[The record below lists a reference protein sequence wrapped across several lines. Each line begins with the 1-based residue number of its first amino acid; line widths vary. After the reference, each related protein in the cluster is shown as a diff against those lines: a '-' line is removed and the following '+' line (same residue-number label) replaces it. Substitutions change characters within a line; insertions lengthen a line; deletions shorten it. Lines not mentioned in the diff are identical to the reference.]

1 MRSIKLHKLLSL
13 VEIVPTSG
21 LINPEI
27 TNISFNSKE
36 VEKGTLFLG
45 LPGLNVDGGK
55 FWREAI
61 ENGAEAAIIGF
72 KAKELTKSI
81 DHKRVL
87 VIDEPLGYFYGQIVS
102 EFWNRPSSKLKLIGV
117 TGTNGKTTITF
128 LLEYLL
134 NKLGKKTALFGTLF
148 NRWPGYSEVSSHTTD
163 FADKLQKKLNAAVEA
178 DSEFAILEV
187 SSHAIAQNRISGC
200 EFNAAIFTNLSQDHL
215 DYHSDMES
223 YFQTKRRLFFPP
235 YLSEK
240 NGKAVL
246 NCDDLWISKLPT
258 HLKKRSSLVSTKK
271 IKSEFKNEELFYV
284 TDKKFTGNGSSCI
297 FHTSEEKINLF
308 VPLVGEFNLM
318 NAIQAIII
326 LYKLNFS
333 LKDLSR
339 SIKSFPGAPGRM
351 EKIEVD
357 NNQPKTFLPTVII
370 DYAHTPDGLK
380 NVLQSIRSLCEGKL
394 ITVFG
399 CGGDRDKGKRPL
411 MGSIAEEFSD
421 LIFVTSDNPRS
432 EEPQKIVNDIL
443 MGTKKSNHIKIEI
456 DRFKAIK
463 KSIELAQ
470 NKDIVLI
477 AGKGHEDYQILCDK
491 VIDFDD
497 RKIARELL
505 EEKINQKN
513 RIM

>member
-55 FWREAI
+55 YWKEAI

-72 KAKELTKSI
+72 KAKELTETI
-81 DHKRVL
+81 DHKKVL
-87 VIDEPLGYFYGQIVS
+87 VIDEPLGDIFCGQIVS

-200 EFNAAIFTNLSQDHL
+200 EFKAAIFTNLSQDHL

-223 YFQTKRRLFFPP
+223 YFKIKRRLFFPP

-240 NGKAVL
+240 NGIAVL

-297 FHTSEEKINLF
+297 FHTPSEKINLF
-308 VPLVGEFNLM
+308 VPLVGDFNLM
-318 NAIQAIII
+318 NAIQAITI

-339 SIKSFPGAPGRM
+339 SIKSFPGTPGRM
-351 EKIEVD
+351 EKID
-357 NNQPKTFLPTVII
+357 INNNDVSGLLPTVIV

-380 NVLQSIRSLCEGKL
+380 KVLESVKKLCKGKL

-399 CGGDRDKGKRPL
+399 CGGDRDSGKRPL

-421 LIFVTSDNPRS
+421 YVFITSDNPRS
-432 EEPQKIVNDIL
+432 EKPEKIVSEIL
-443 MGTKKSNHIKIEI
+443 KGIEKRDQIKIEI
-456 DRFKAIK
+456 DRFIAIK
-463 KSIELAQ
+463 ESIEFA
-470 NKDIVLI
+470 KKEDIVFI
-477 AGKGHEDYQILCDK
+477 AGKGHEDYQILNDK
-491 VIDFDD
+491 KIDFDD
-497 RKIARELL
+497 RKIAYKFL
-505 EEKINQKN
+505 EEKSKSK
-513 RIM
+513 

>member
-13 VEIVPTSG
+13 AEIVPTSG

-45 LPGLNVDGGK
+45 LLGLNVDGGK
-55 FWREAI
+55 YWREAI
-61 ENGAEAAIIGF
+61 ENGAEAAIISF
-72 KAKELTKSI
+72 KAKELTETI

-87 VIDEPLGYFYGQIVS
+87 VMEEPLGEIFCGQIVS

-200 EFNAAIFTNLSQDHL
+200 QFKAAIFTNLSQDHL

-223 YFQTKRRLFFPP
+223 YFKIKRKLFFPP

-240 NGKAVL
+240 NGIAVL

-297 FHTSEEKINLF
+297 FHTPGEKINLF
-308 VPLVGEFNLM
+308 IPLVGEFNLM
-318 NAIQAIII
+318 NAIQAITI

-339 SIKSFPGAPGRM
+339 SIKSFPGTPGRM
-351 EKIEVD
+351 EKID
-357 NNQPKTFLPTVII
+357 INNDVSALLPTVIV

-380 NVLQSIRSLCEGKL
+380 KVLESIKKLCKGKL

-399 CGGDRDKGKRPL
+399 CGGDRDSGKRPL

-421 LIFVTSDNPRS
+421 YVFITSDNPRS
-432 EEPQKIVNDIL
+432 EKPEKIVSEIL
-443 MGTKKSNHIKIEI
+443 KGIEKRDQIKIEI
-456 DRFKAIK
+456 DRFIAIK
-463 KSIELAQ
+463 DSIEFA
-470 NKDIVLI
+470 KKEDIVLI
-477 AGKGHEDYQILCDK
+477 AGKGHEDYQILKDK
-491 VIDFDD
+491 IIDFDD
-497 RKIARELL
+497 RKIAYKFL
-505 EEKINQKN
+505 EEKSKSK
-513 RIM
+513 